1 MKINPKNFIL
11 PLIIITVFH
20 AVFTFYFS
28 PGVIFQIAAVFID
41 ILLLGFWVFSG
52 RLFVKRRKI
61 SESVLKYSGVSSDV
75 LIEAIDDGNRKRE
88 MLLKLSDSIE
98 NRAVKDTAI
107 EISEI
112 IKDILLDIEKDPK
125 DLKLAKK
132 FLTYYLDT
140 TIKITR
146 RYIDLSNRK
155 VKSDEVQSSLA
166 KTEDTLVKMKSAFGQ
181 MFSKLLEDDVMDLNS
196 ELQLLDRTI
205 IMEGYDNEKI

>member
-1 MKINPKNFIL
+1 MKIKPKNIVF
-11 PLIIITVFH
+11 PLIVIGVFH
-20 AVFTFYFS
+20 AIYTVYFS
-28 PGVIFQIAAVFID
+28 PSMIFQIIAVIID
-41 ILLLGFWVFSG
+41 VFLFGFWIYSDK
-52 RLFVKRRKI
+52 LFIKRKKI
-61 SESVLKYSGVSSDV
+61 SETLLKFSGVSAEV
-75 LIEAIDDGNRKRE
+75 LIAAIEDGNRKKE
-88 MLLKLSDSIE
+88 LLLKLSDSIKTE
-98 NRAVKDTAI
+98 TVKNTVI

-112 IKDILLDIEKDPK
+112 IKDILYDIEKDPK

-155 VKSDEVQSSLA
+155 VKSNDVQASLA
-166 KTEDTLVKMKSAFGQ
+166 KTEDTLIKMKSAFKQ